1 MMQIFGDFDSIK
13 KRKDYD
19 MSKHIHNEKFAEVLQ
34 LAQDTHLTTKE
45 ISEKTG
51 VGYEL
56 TRQWL
61 KKAGLPTKRPWG
73 YEKREAIRNCEKSWG
88 WQTRIAKELGI
99 SQQLVSKYYFQI
111 LSENSSN
118 DAKKDKV

>member
-1 MMQIFGDFDSIK
+1 
-13 KRKDYD
+13 

-111 LSENSSN
+111 LLMMQKRTRFNLALLIVLLHSFFLPM
-118 DAKKDKV
+118 